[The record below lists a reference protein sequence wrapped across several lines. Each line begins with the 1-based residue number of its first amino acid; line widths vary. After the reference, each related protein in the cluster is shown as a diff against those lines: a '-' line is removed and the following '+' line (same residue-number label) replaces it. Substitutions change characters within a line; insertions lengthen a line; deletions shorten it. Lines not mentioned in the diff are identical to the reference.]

1 MGVCCKPAR
10 VLKFIALTAI
20 ACAIFAFLNLFIEP
34 RVNFNDEW
42 PVESVAHRVPNNH
55 LEFADWEVNQKGPGE
70 QGAAVILEG
79 KEKELGDQ
87 AMKQWYMNLYA
98 R

>member
-1 MGVCCKPAR
+1 MGFCCKPAR
-10 VLKFIALTAI
+10 ILKFFALTCI
-20 ACAIFAFLNLFIEP
+20 AFAIFAFLNLFIEP
-34 RVNFNDEW
+34 RVSLNEEW
-42 PVESVAHRVPNNH
+42 PVESVANRVPRNH

-70 QGAAVILEG
+70 QGEAVTLEG